1 MKALILFDSLFGNTE
16 KIAQSLAKGLQG
28 AGVESEC
35 ANIDLVRM
43 DNLAAYDLLA
53 MGAPTQYLSASKPMK
68 EFLKRLEV
76 ANLKGKYGFAFD
88 TKLDSP
94 LSGSAAKFIE
104 KKFNDLGLEIIK
116 SRISAIVYVKKE
128 RKEHGAKSGEDTVLK
143 DGMQELFEKIGMEI
157 GMLMRNSKRKAEVED
172 FHDAL

>member
-1 MKALILFDSLFGNTE
+1 MKAITLFDTCFGNTE
-16 KIAQSLAKGLQG
+16 KIARSLAKGLQD

-35 ANIDLVRM
+35 TSIDLVRI

-68 EFLKRLEV
+68 EFLKRLEA
-76 ANLKGKYGFAFD
+76 ANLKGRYGFAFD

-104 KKFNDLGLEIIK
+104 KRFKDLGLEIIK
-116 SRISAIVYVKKE
+116 PRSSAIVYVKKE
-128 RKEHGAKSGEDTVLK
+128 HGAKPGEDTVLK
-143 DGMQELFEKIGMEI
+143 NGMQELFEKIGTEI
-157 GMLMRNSKRKAEVED
+157 GVFLRNSREKAKVED
-172 FHDAL
+172 FHDAA

>member
-1 MKALILFDSLFGNTE
+1 MKALILFDTQFGNTE
-16 KIAQSLAKGLQG
+16 AIAYGLAKGLQD

-35 ANIDLVRM
+35 TNIDLARM
-43 DNLAAYDLLA
+43 DNIAAYDLLA

-68 EFLKRLEV
+68 EFLRRLEV

-104 KKFNDLGLEIIK
+104 KKLKELGLEIIK
-116 SRISAIVYVKKE
+116 PRISAIVFVKKE
-128 RKEHGAKSGEDTVLK
+128 SKEHGAKSREETVLK
-143 DGMQELFEKIGMEI
+143 DGMQELFEKVGTEI
-157 GMLMRNSKRKAEVED
+157 GVLLLNRKSKKEVED
-172 FHDAL
+172 FHDTA